1 MTPGMYQQ
9 QVLDHAKHPRH
20 WGVVEPAD
28 AKAHAANPL
37 CGDALDVTVKLS
49 QGKIADLGFQGEG
62 CSITKA
68 AASILSEDV
77 VGKSVADVAKLTVAD
92 VVKLLG
98 APVNPARLK
107 CASLGLE
114 TLQRALASP
123 RR

>member
-1 MTPGMYQQ
+1 MTSEMYRQHI
-9 QVLDHAKHPRH
+9 LDHAKHPRH

-28 AKAHAANPL
+28 ATAHAANPL

-77 VGKSVADVAKLTVAD
+77 VGKSVADAAKLTVND

-114 TLQRALASP
+114 TLQRALTKSEK
-123 RR
+123 